1 MKQAESRDGAH
12 AHHPAG
18 AGCRPDNAELLQ
30 AQLSGDT
37 PLSEDALQKLLSSFD
52 GAVREGIGIS
62 REDQRHWQQVW
73 FEAHKSSQW
82 RALIY

>member
-1 MKQAESRDGAH
+1 MVVVAS
-12 AHHPAG
+12 
-18 AGCRPDNAELLQ
+18 LQ

-37 PLSEDALQKLLSSFD
+37 PLSEDALQELLSSFD
-52 GAVREGIGIS
+52 GPVREGIGIS

-82 RALIY
+82 RADLLSSSWEARSWS